1 MKLIDLFNAIAN
13 NQIENDFLFKI
24 KGFRDEYVVTYIINN
39 GYTIYKMSDKGVGFL
54 ESFYIDGT
62 ILNKK
67 IKIIKEK

>member
-1 MKLIDLFNAIAN
+1 MKLIDLFNAIEN

-24 KGFRDEYVVTYIINN
+24 KGCRDEYVVTYIINN

-54 ESFYIDGT
+54 GSFYIDRT